1 MPLLVLRVPFSTLL
15 LWQKGTW
22 THAACA
28 YLATHPANIVFRW
41 MRIDLRA
48 YVEGGGCPCIHVL
61 ACEKALRANSNSHV
75 IVLWCASELS
85 QITGELDSSEPFS
98 TDYTTRNVLLSMANL
113 CGTQSSHTQHIC
125 KYAWIV
131 TSLCGNLDLAMTW
144 HLRDQTPLPFLCLQ
158 IYELTWPK
166 YSQTLTHS

>member
-1 MPLLVLRVPFSTLL
+1 MPLFVLRVPFSTLL
-15 LWQKGTW
+15 PWHKGTW

-48 YVEGGGCPCIHVL
+48 YVEGEGVL
-61 ACEKALRANSNSHV
+61 AFTCWHVKRLWEQIQILTWLYYGVRVSSLRSLGNWTLRSPFQLITRHATSCYQ
-75 IVLWCASELS
+75 W
-85 QITGELDSSEPFS
+85 QIYAGHS
-98 TDYTTRNVLLSMANL
+98 R
-113 CGTQSSHTQHIC
+113 GTQHIC